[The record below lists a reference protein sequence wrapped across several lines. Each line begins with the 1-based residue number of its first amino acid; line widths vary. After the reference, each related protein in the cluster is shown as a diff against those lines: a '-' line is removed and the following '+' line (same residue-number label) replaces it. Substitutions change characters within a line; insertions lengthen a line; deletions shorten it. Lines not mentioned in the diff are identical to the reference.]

1 MRVSHGSVCYFGLV
15 PTQRACSR
23 IRRLSTAMVMR
34 TTARRAALALA
45 FMGFAAAPAF
55 AQFAPRS
62 LSDPA
67 TGERY
72 HIEASADLW
81 MPSTEMKISS
91 EALGIIGT
99 EIDFKKDLGLTDR
112 NFRAVKLVLR
122 PAKKHRFRFQYIPLK
137 FEQQATLTRDV
148 VFQGIRYR
156 VGLPVNSQLDWKA
169 YRFTYEYDFIYR
181 DRGFVGFMLDSKYT
195 DVIASLQ
202 SPIDFEKIHARAPIP
217 TIGGIARYYVVPNIS
232 ITGELSGFK
241 IPDSVSKQ
249 YKAHYADLDIYA
261 TLNITNNFGV
271 QGGYRTFNLGYNIKD
286 DDQVTTT
293 DAGTFVVKGLYL
305 GGAVRF

>member
-1 MRVSHGSVCYFGLV
+1 ML
-15 PTQRACSR
+15 
-23 IRRLSTAMVMR
+23 
-34 TTARRAALALA
+34 
-45 FMGFAAAPAF
+45 AAPAR
-55 AQFAPRS
+55 AQFAPRAI
-62 LSDPA
+62 SDPA

-72 HIEASADLW
+72 HIEASADFW
-81 MPSTEMKISS
+81 TPGTEMQISS
-91 EALGIIGT
+91 EALGIVGT
-99 EIDFKKDLGLTDR
+99 VIDFKKDLGLTDQK
-112 NFRAVKLVLR
+112 FRAVQLVLR
-122 PAKKHRFRFQYIPLK
+122 PAKKHRLRFQYIPLK

-156 VGLPVNSQLDWKA
+156 VGLPVNSQLNWKA

-181 DRGFVGFMLDSKYT
+181 DRGFIGFMLDSKYT

-202 SPIDFEKIHARAPIP
+202 SPIDFEQIHARAPIP
-217 TIGGIARYYVVPNIS
+217 TIGGIGRFYPIPNLS

-261 TLNITNNFGV
+261 TLNLTNNVGV
-271 QGGYRTFNLGYNIKD
+271 KGGYRMFDLGYNIKD

-293 DAGTFVVKGLYL
+293 DAGSFVVKGIYF
-305 GGAVRF
+305 GGVVRF